1 MSDYGKGLLLT
12 LTGVLILSPDVLLI
26 RLAGLPEWTLMFWR
40 GAGMGG
46 MIALWLLVTQG
57 RGAIAAFR
65 GVGLAGLA
73 IGLSYTIGNVS
84 FLYSVGHTLAA
95 NTLFILATMPVFSA
109 LIARF
114 VLGQPVPGR
123 TWATIAA
130 VLAGI
135 GLIAMGSAGGGQG
148 DLSGDLAA
156 MVTALSWAVIF
167 AIAGQKRTL
176 SMVPAMSIAGV
187 FAMVVSLF
195 LAPGLSVPAA
205 SVPFVALIALIV
217 TPGATAL
224 LSLGPRYLPPAD
236 VSLIM
241 LLEAVF
247 GPLLVWLVLAEFPGG
262 WTLAGGAVVL
272 GALALNNLAGLRDQR
287 GERPVDGP

>member
-1 MSDYGKGLLLT
+1 VSDYGKGLLLT

-46 MIALWLLVTQG
+46 MIALWLLLTQG
-57 RGAIAAFR
+57 RGAMAAFR
-65 GVGLAGLA
+65 DVGLAGLA

-176 SMVPAMSIAGV
+176 SMVPAMSIAGA

-247 GPLLVWLVLAEFPGG
+247 GPLLVWLVLAEYPGG

-272 GALALNNLAGLRDQR
+272 GALALNNLAGLREGR
-287 GERPVDGP
+287 

>member
-1 MSDYGKGLLLT
+1 MSDYAKGLWLT

-40 GAGMGG
+40 GAGMGAV
-46 MIALWLLVTQG
+46 IALWLLLTQG
-57 RGAIAAFR
+57 RGAIAAFK

-114 VLGQPVPGR
+114 VLGQPVPRR
-123 TWATIAA
+123 TWATIIA

-148 DLSGDLAA
+148 DLLGDLAA
-156 MVTALSWAVIF
+156 VVTALSWAVIF
-167 AIAGQKRTL
+167 AIAGQKKTL
-176 SMVPAMSIAGV
+176 SMVPAMSIAGF
-187 FAMVVSLF
+187 FAMFVSLF
-195 LAPGLSVPAA
+195 LAPGLSVPAT

-272 GALALNNLAGLRDQR
+272 GALALNNLAALREGR
-287 GERPVDGP
+287 

>member
-1 MSDYGKGLLLT
+1 VSDYAKGLWLT

-40 GAGMGG
+40 GAGMGAV
-46 MIALWLLVTQG
+46 IALWLLLTQG
-57 RGAIAAFR
+57 RGAIAAFK

-114 VLGQPVPGR
+114 VLGQPVPRR
-123 TWATIAA
+123 TWATIIA

-148 DLSGDLAA
+148 DLLGDLAA
-156 MVTALSWAVIF
+156 VVTALSWAVIF
-167 AIAGQKRTL
+167 AIAGQKKTL
-176 SMVPAMSIAGV
+176 SMVPAMSIAGF
-187 FAMVVSLF
+187 FAMFVSLF
-195 LAPGLSVPAA
+195 LAPGLSVPAT

-272 GALALNNLAGLRDQR
+272 GALALNNLAALREGR
-287 GERPVDGP
+287 

>member
-1 MSDYGKGLLLT
+1 VSDYAKGLWLT

-57 RGAIAAFR
+57 RAAMAAFR

-73 IGLSYTIGNVS
+73 IGLSYTVGNVS

-130 VLAGI
+130 VLVGI
-135 GLIAMGSAGGGQG
+135 ALIAMG
-148 DLSGDLAA
+148 
-156 MVTALSWAVIF
+156 
-167 AIAGQKRTL
+167 
-176 SMVPAMSIAGV
+176 
-187 FAMVVSLF
+187 VSLF
-195 LAPGLSVPAA
+195 LAPGLSVPAV

-272 GALALNNLAGLRDQR
+272 GALTLNNLAGLR
-287 GERPVDGP
+287 ERR

>member
-1 MSDYGKGLLLT
+1 MTDYAKGLLLT

-40 GAGMGG
+40 GAGMAG
-46 MIALWLLVTQG
+46 MITLWLLLTEG
-57 RGAIAAFR
+57 RGVFRAFR
-65 GVGLAGLA
+65 GVGLAGIA

-114 VLGQPVPGR
+114 VMGQAVPGR
-123 TWATIAA
+123 TWATIIA

-135 GLIAMGSAGGGQG
+135 GLIAWGSAGGGQG
-148 DLSGDLAA
+148 DLLGDLAA
-156 MVTALSWAVIF
+156 VVTALSWAVIF
-167 AIAGQKRTL
+167 AIAGQKKSL
-176 SMVPAMSIAGV
+176 SMMPAMAIAGAV
-187 FAMVVSLF
+187 AAAVSL
-195 LAPGLSVPAA
+195 LLTPGLSVPAA
-205 SVPFVALIALIV
+205 AVPFVALIALIV

-247 GPLLVWLVLAEFPGG
+247 GPALVWLVLAEFPGS

-272 GALALNNLAGLRDQR
+272 GALTMNNLAALREGR
-287 GERPVDGP
+287 